1 MVVRPDTDVQDPP
14 PGSHERR
21 GWRWDLALPVV
32 AVVVGVA
39 VIGMITRPDPGGPEW
54 VAHIGPT
61 GPINLDSLTATDSG
75 FAVLSGVTE
84 DGVLLWW
91 SEDGTD
97 WRSTPLDAT
106 PIRLAASDDL
116 LAAYDGREAL
126 ILALI
131 DGSWEVR
138 EEVAFP
144 DEMRAGQ
151 SAGRPGLVAGPGGF
165 VMTSIVGDV
174 WWWDLEGFEQVVTN
188 PAWGPGETVEVPFDS
203 SCRPPT
209 RVSPDVPPMAAADIG
224 VVTLVAGN
232 PEEPFGMWPVCEPTA
247 WVSDDGRSWTT
258 TDDKLGEGAYVY
270 NIAWRDGRF
279 VAVGGT
285 GIGEPAVWSSPDGEQ
300 WDPFSGF
307 ETGSG
312 VDLYTVR
319 AGGAGWAI
327 LGQETET
334 SRPVG
339 WVSAD
344 ATCWTRL
351 PVGVDGDDAAVT
363 ETQIMLV
370 QSVTFPETWVTDVA
384 AGQGC

>member
-1 MVVRPDTDVQDPP
+1 
-14 PGSHERR
+14 
-21 GWRWDLALPVV
+21 
-32 AVVVGVA
+32 
-39 VIGMITRPDPGGPEW
+39 
-54 VAHIGPT
+54 
-61 GPINLDSLTATDSG
+61 
-75 FAVLSGVTE
+75 
-84 DGVLLWW
+84 
-91 SEDGTD
+91 
-97 WRSTPLDAT
+97 
-106 PIRLAASDDL
+106 
-116 LAAYDGREAL
+116 
-126 ILALI
+126 
-131 DGSWEVR
+131 
-138 EEVAFP
+138 
-144 DEMRAGQ
+144 
-151 SAGRPGLVAGPGGF
+151 
-165 VMTSIVGDV
+165 
-174 WWWDLEGFEQVVTN
+174 
-188 PAWGPGETVEVPFDS
+188 
-203 SCRPPT
+203 
-209 RVSPDVPPMAAADIG
+209 MAAADIG